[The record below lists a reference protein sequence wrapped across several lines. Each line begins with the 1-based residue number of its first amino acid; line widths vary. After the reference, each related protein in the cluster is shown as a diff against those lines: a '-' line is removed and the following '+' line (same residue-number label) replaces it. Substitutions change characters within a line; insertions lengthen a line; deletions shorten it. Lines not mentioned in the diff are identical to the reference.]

1 MFQFTTETIINSAKL
16 DNGKDRFV
24 YDGTN
29 KVFRVMTTGNYPVK
43 PDGTG
48 ASQITKTVYEA
59 PVIEKIEFDTLD
71 FSQLSVDANSN
82 IFRLSVVLM
91 KVDENPS
98 DYVDATTLAQKQLW
112 YEGIGCDG
120 EEVLDSIKAGYDK
133 EVQATANP
141 YILIEK
147 GTNKWTISCV
157 DPSQKFVKVELQQVF
172 TPLNATTG
180 YTSLTGYDTFKVVA
194 DLLATAKDG
203 KTFTEGNVGFGT
215 TRQLMK
221 NHRLPTIENTYW
233 FATHKDERPVPGGK
247 YNQYQLTLTTV
258 RPNMGMS
265 AVGQEVKSVTNHIF
279 YILQGDA
286 ITNADQ
292 TGFEDVAKAAGLT
305 IVEA

>member
-24 YDGTN
+24 YDANN
-29 KVFRVMTTGNYPVK
+29 KVLRVMTTGNYPVRT
-43 PDGTG
+43 DGTG
-48 ASQITKTVYEA
+48 ASKITKTAYEA
-59 PVIEKIEFDTLD
+59 PVIEKIEFDAPDFATLP
-71 FSQLSVDANSN
+71 VDANSDV
-82 IFRLSVVLM
+82 FRLSVVLM

-112 YEGIGCDG
+112 YEGVGCDG
-120 EEVLDSIKAGYDK
+120 TEVLTSIKAGYDK

-141 YILIEK
+141 YILISEDS
-147 GTNKWTISCV
+147 GKWTISCV

-194 DLLATAKDG
+194 DLLNTATK
-203 KTFTEGNVGFGT
+203 TEGNVGFGT

-279 YILQGDA
+279 YILQGEA
-286 ITNADQ
+286 ANA
-292 TGFEDVAKAAGLT
+292 FEAQAKLAGLM
-305 IVEA
+305 A